1 LSGHTILIVEDE
13 PLIRLALSEHLQDLG
28 FQVLE
33 AASAAEAMAMMERH
47 RGIDLVFSDV
57 RMPGEMDG
65 IALAQW
71 ILEHWPGMPVM
82 LTSGELS
89 CVKAVEE
96 LSGAENFST
105 FAKPYRYADLGA
117 KMAEAIER
125 KNGSEGR

>member
-33 AASAAEAMAMMERH
+33 AATAAEATALMDRH

-71 ILEHWPGMPVM
+71 ILEHRPGMPVM

-89 CVKAVEE
+89 RVKAIEE
-96 LSGAENFST
+96 LSGAKNFSA
-105 FAKPYRYADLGA
+105 FAKPYRYAEISA
-117 KMAEAIER
+117 KITAAIER
-125 KNGSEGR
+125 KKG

>member
-1 LSGHTILIVEDE
+1 VGTLSGHTILIVEDE

-33 AASAAEAMAMMERH
+33 AANAAEATALLDRH

-71 ILEHWPGMPVM
+71 ILEHRPGMPVM

-89 CVKAVEE
+89 RVKTIEE
-96 LSGAENFST
+96 LNGAENFST
-105 FAKPYRYADLGA
+105 LAKPYRYAEIGE

-125 KNGSEGR
+125 KKN

>member
-1 LSGHTILIVEDE
+1 MSRHTILIVEDE

-33 AASAAEAMAMMERH
+33 AASAAEAMTMMGRDH
-47 RGIDLVFSDV
+47 GIDLVFSDV

-71 ILEHWPGMPVM
+71 ILKHWPGLPVM

-89 CVKAVEE
+89 RVKAVEE
-96 LSGAENFST
+96 LSEAENFSAL
-105 FAKPYRYADLGA
+105 AKPYRYADVCARMA
-117 KMAEAIER
+117 KAIER
-125 KNGSEGR
+125 KSGR

>member
-1 LSGHTILIVEDE
+1 MGTLSGHTILIVEDE

-33 AASAAEAMAMMERH
+33 AATAAEATALLDRH

-71 ILEHWPGMPVM
+71 ILEHRPGMPVM

-89 CVKAVEE
+89 RVKAIEE
-96 LSGAENFST
+96 LNGAENFST
-105 FAKPYRYADLGA
+105 LAKPYRYAEIGA

-125 KNGSEGR
+125 KNER